1 MLKSEIIAQ
10 MPKVELHC
18 HLDGSL
24 SLSVIKEL
32 AKNAGIHMTM
42 SDEEI
47 LKIVEN
53 NFDFRVG
60 NILSELDLRRPIY
73 KRTACYGHF
82 GDPAFPWEQVKEL
95 KY

>member
-1 MLKSEIIAQ
+1 MAKKAE
-10 MPKVELHC
+10 VEVAYAI
-18 HLDGSL
+18 GKAEPVSL
-24 SLSVIKEL
+24 NIDTFGTGK
-32 AKNAGIHMTM
+32 MT
-42 SDEEI
+42 DEEI